1 MKGADAFLRLPSAI
15 TAYRFEDYDL
25 QFYGDVGIVSYVAE
39 VEMGSDRTKFRSIDV
54 YAKENGDWIQVASHL
69 NTHPDVLESRSQEPQ
84 PVSPA
89 ARGEILARREA
100 VWRAFFANDRAAL
113 EELVPEDT
121 VAINAGEEVWHDR
134 ASVLAGAAELAA
146 SGAKLV
152 RLEFPRTEI
161 RIYGDTVILYTTY
174 AYELDQQGRRETYSG
189 RGTEVFVD
197 RKGKL
202 VNVGWHLD
210 SGR

>member
-1 MKGADAFLRLPSAI
+1 MGYGVHTRSLVAVGATNSTCP
-15 TAYRFEDYDL
+15 
-25 QFYGDVGIVSYVAE
+25 
-39 VEMGSDRTKFRSIDV
+39 
-54 YAKENGDWIQVASHL
+54 
-69 NTHPDVLESRSQEPQ
+69 EPQ
-84 PVSPA
+84 TVSA
-89 ARGEILARREA
+89 ADREEILARRES

-134 ASVLAGAAELAA
+134 ASVIAGAADFAA
-146 SGAKLV
+146 TGAKLK

-161 RIYGDTVILYTTY
+161 RVYGDTVILYTTY
-174 AYELDQQGRRETYSG
+174 SYDLENAGETETYSG
-189 RGTEVFVD
+189 RGTEVFVN